1 MDFLVLHI
9 FPVEISRGP
18 ILPHIYLRQ
27 SVIGPSIKRHIIKNY
42 NRFII
47 DPKIITKARLGLL
60 PLEMAFLIKDCF
72 YQHTAY

>member
-18 ILPHIYLRQ
+18 ILPHIYVRQ
-27 SVIGPSIKRHIIKNY
+27 SVIGPSIKRHIIKKY

-47 DPKIITKARLGLL
+47 VHKIITKSKQYMNNYRAL
-60 PLEMAFLIKDCF
+60 PLEMAFLTKDCF
-72 YQHTAY
+72 F